1 MRRPV
6 EGEVHVHYGQI
17 YVETDPDCFG
27 PGLAEAFAGQRAGLC
42 GAATPGALWLNTGL
56 HTGSVGFT
64 VEVHEQAP
72 PLDPAWEDVVEVSFR
87 PVSADSALVEWG
99 GGDSWQLDLEEETD
113 YRVRYCA
120 QGMDQASERD
130 TRMDGEPRL
139 DCYLLQFWPAPPA
152 PDRVLKQTSQVAA
165 YWHRYARELPPP
177 PTPAERAEAER
188 QARLAEETAEREHR
202 LAFERWEWGGQS
214 PSQALRDVGGN
225 VRGLLEF
232 DPALVHAIDAS
243 GPATQRAVALF
254 AARRACEAAGL
265 TALDWVAGALTALS
279 EGRPL
284 PPPFDDDARMWETL
298 ATDPRVPDRTVGRAV
313 PPERPPF
320 RRPASP
326 GTPVPQPLDAAQAAQ
341 AVVGPATAVA
351 NWQASDSGRCA
362 EVTPRVSGSGPCA
375 EVTPRASGSGAC
387 AVASAQVS
395 DSGPCA
401 EVTPRVSGSGPCAE
415 VTPRASGSGA
425 YGVASAQASDS
436 GPCAEVT
443 PRVPGPGPCAEVTP
457 QGSGS
462 GAYTVATAQGSGSG
476 PYAVAAAQGSGSGP
490 CAVAS
495 AQGSGSGPYAM
506 AVTFGPPDPSVRMSQ
521 PHMALPAVSGAAE
534 PDPLRAALDAVFA
547 AVAAYGENHR
557 ALLAEVWSVVRG
569 TARVSGP

>member
-6 EGEVHVHYGQI
+6 EGEAHVHYGQI

-27 PGLAEAFAGQRAGLC
+27 PGLAEAFAGQSAGLC

-99 GGDSWQLDLEEETD
+99 GGDSWQLDLEETD

-130 TRMDGEPRL
+130 TRTDGEPRL
-139 DCYLLQFWPAPPA
+139 DCYLLQFWPAAPE

-188 QARLAEETAEREHR
+188 QARLAEETAERERR
-202 LAFERWEWGGQS
+202 LAFERWEWGGQL

-298 ATDPRVPDRTVGRAV
+298 ATDPGVPDRTVGRAV

-320 RRPASP
+320 RPPASP
-326 GTPVPQPLDAAQAAQ
+326 GTPAPQPLDAAQAAQ
-341 AVVGPATAVA
+341 TVVGPAAAVA
-351 NWQASDSGRCA
+351 NLQASD
-362 EVTPRVSGSGPCA
+362 SGPCA
-375 EVTPRASGSGAC
+375 EVTPRASGSG
-387 AVASAQVS
+387 
-395 DSGPCA
+395 
-401 EVTPRVSGSGPCAE
+401 
-415 VTPRASGSGA
+415 
-425 YGVASAQASDS
+425 
-436 GPCAEVT
+436 
-443 PRVPGPGPCAEVTP
+443 
-457 QGSGS
+457 
-462 GAYTVATAQGSGSG
+462 
-476 PYAVAAAQGSGSGP
+476 
-490 CAVAS
+490 
-495 AQGSGSGPYAM
+495 PYAM
-506 AVTFGPPDPSVRMSQ
+506 AVTFGSPDPSLRMSQ
-521 PHMALPAVSGAAE
+521 PHMALPAVTGAAE
-534 PDPLRAALDAVFA
+534 PDPLRAALDAVYA
-547 AVAAYGENHR
+547 AVAAYGENHP

-569 TARVSGP
+569 TARVSGS

>member
-1 MRRPV
+1 MPRCRQLTIPSPDEEELIVRRPV

-17 YVETDPDCFG
+17 YVETDPDSYG
-27 PGLAEAFAGQRAGLC
+27 PDLEEAFAGQSTGLC

-56 HTGSVGFT
+56 HTGWVGFT

-72 PLDPAWEDVVEVSFR
+72 QLDPAWEDVVEVSFR
-87 PVSADSALVEWG
+87 PASADSALVEWG
-99 GGDSWQLDLEEETD
+99 GGDFWQLGLEETD
-113 YRVRYCA
+113 HRVRYCA
-120 QGMDQASERD
+120 RGMDQASERD

-139 DCYLLQFWPAPPA
+139 DCYLLQFWPAPPE

-188 QARLAEETAEREHR
+188 QARLAQERAERERR
-202 LAFERWEWGGQS
+202 LAFERWQWGGQP

-243 GPATQRAVALF
+243 GPATQREVALF

-265 TALDWVAGALTALS
+265 TALDWVADALTALA

-284 PPPFDDDARMWETL
+284 PPPFDDDARMWQTL

-320 RRPASP
+320 RPPASP
-326 GTPVPQPLDAAQAAQ
+326 GTDVPRALEATQ
-341 AVVGPATAVA
+341 AVVGPAAAVA
-351 NWQASDSGRCA
+351 KTQASGSGSSASAIRQA
-362 EVTPRVSGSGPCA
+362 FGSHPSAAAKPQVSGSGLH
-375 EVTPRASGSGAC
+375 
-387 AVASAQVS
+387 
-395 DSGPCA
+395 
-401 EVTPRVSGSGPCAE
+401 
-415 VTPRASGSGA
+415 
-425 YGVASAQASDS
+425 
-436 GPCAEVT
+436 
-443 PRVPGPGPCAEVTP
+443 
-457 QGSGS
+457 
-462 GAYTVATAQGSGSG
+462 
-476 PYAVAAAQGSGSGP
+476 
-490 CAVAS
+490 
-495 AQGSGSGPYAM
+495 AM

-521 PHMALPAVSGAAE
+521 PHMALPAVTDAAG

-547 AVAAYGENHR
+547 AVVTYGENHP

-569 TARVSGP
+569 TGR

>member
-17 YVETDPDCFG
+17 YVETDPDSYG
-27 PGLAEAFAGQRAGLC
+27 PGLEEAFAGQSAGLC

-72 PLDPAWEDVVEVSFR
+72 PLDPDWEDVVEVSFR
-87 PVSADSALVEWG
+87 PVSEDSALVEWG
-99 GGDSWQLDLEEETD
+99 GGDSWQLDLEETD

-120 QGMDQASERD
+120 RGMDQASERD

-139 DCYLLQFWPAPPA
+139 DCYLLQFWPAPPE

-188 QARLAEETAEREHR
+188 RARLAQEREERERR
-202 LAFERWEWGGQS
+202 LAFERWQWGGQQ

-232 DPALVHAIDAS
+232 DPSLIHAIDAS
-243 GPATQRAVALF
+243 GPATQREVALF
-254 AARRACEAAGL
+254 AARRACEEAGL
-265 TALDWVAGALTALS
+265 TALDWVADALTALA

-284 PPPFDDDARMWETL
+284 PPPFDDDVRMWETL
-298 ATDPRVPDRTVGRAV
+298 ATDPGVPDRTVGRAV

-320 RRPASP
+320 RPPASP
-326 GTPVPQPLDAAQAAQ
+326 GSPVPQTLEATQ
-341 AVVGPATAVA
+341 AVVGPAAAVA
-351 NWQASDSGRCA
+351 KTQASGSGSSAAAVRQ
-362 EVTPRVSGSGPCA
+362 VSGSGSSASA
-375 EVTPRASGSGAC
+375 ECQDSGSGSSAAAIRQASGSDACDAAKPQASGSGRY
-387 AVASAQVS
+387 V
-395 DSGPCA
+395 
-401 EVTPRVSGSGPCAE
+401 
-415 VTPRASGSGA
+415 
-425 YGVASAQASDS
+425 
-436 GPCAEVT
+436 
-443 PRVPGPGPCAEVTP
+443 
-457 QGSGS
+457 
-462 GAYTVATAQGSGSG
+462 
-476 PYAVAAAQGSGSGP
+476 
-490 CAVAS
+490 
-495 AQGSGSGPYAM
+495 M

-521 PHMALPAVSGAAE
+521 PHMALPAVTDAAG

-547 AVAAYGENHR
+547 AVVTYGENHP
-557 ALLAEVWSVVRG
+557 ALLEEVWSVVRG
-569 TARVSGP
+569 TGR